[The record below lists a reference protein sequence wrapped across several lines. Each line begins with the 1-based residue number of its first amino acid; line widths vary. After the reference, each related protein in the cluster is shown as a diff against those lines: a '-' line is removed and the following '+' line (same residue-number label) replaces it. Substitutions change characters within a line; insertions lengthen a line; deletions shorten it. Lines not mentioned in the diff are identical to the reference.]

1 MIIEFK
7 SKAAGA
13 FFMTEPVMKMVFS
26 AMQMEFSAKGIFTE
40 EQVPQMRAR
49 LAAAIDRA
57 KQLDQARLSQHDEAV
72 REGEASG
79 RDLPIGLSQ
88 RAFPLLEMLTA
99 AEKKAREVRARSRC
113 MRSASTEGKTPCG
126 WPCNCAST
134 PHSRRVMP

>member
-1 MIIEFK
+1 
-7 SKAAGA
+7 
-13 FFMTEPVMKMVFS
+13 MTEPVMKMVFS
-26 AMQMEFSAKGIFTE
+26 VMQVEFAAKGIFTE

-88 RAFPLLEMLTA
+88 RAFPLLEMLTS
-99 AEKKAREVRARSRC
+99 AEKKKVSVVW
-113 MRSASTEGKTPCG
+113 G
-126 WPCNCAST
+126 
-134 PHSRRVMP
+134 V

>member
-57 KQLDQARLSQHDEAV
+57 KQLDQARLSQHDGAV

-99 AEKKAREVRARSRC
+99 AEKKKVSVVW
-113 MRSASTEGKTPCG
+113 G
-126 WPCNCAST
+126 
-134 PHSRRVMP
+134 V